1 VTARAEL
8 RCHVCDAVAAV
19 VERRGRQVV
28 VTGFL
33 GSTWLSTSTVRHKVS
48 RRDLDRAIAAAD
60 VDVLYGLNPELVPA
74 WCPTCAA
81 SYCQKHWRL
90 EVAGADDHPGWY
102 EATYGTCP
110 EGHRRVL
117 DD

>member
-1 VTARAEL
+1 MEF
-8 RCHVCDAVAAV
+8 RCRLCDSVAAI
-19 VERRGRQVV
+19 VEHRGKQVV

-33 GSTWLSTSTVRHKVS
+33 GNTWLLATDT
-48 RRDLDRAIAAAD
+48 RRPVTPKDLDRAVEAGDAGT
-60 VDVLYGLNPELVPA
+60 LYGLNPEFVPA
-74 WCPTCAA
+74 WCPRCGA
-81 SYCQKHWRL
+81 SYCQGHWRL

-110 EGHRRVL
+110 EGHRRKL

>member
-1 VTARAEL
+1 MAGVNRRAEF
-8 RCHVCDAVAAV
+8 RCGLCEAVAVV
-19 VERRGRQVV
+19 VERRRNQVV

-33 GSTWLSTSTVRHKVS
+33 GSTWLAAAGSPRKVS
-48 RRDLDRAIAAAD
+48 LDRAVAD
-60 VDVLYGLNPELVPA
+60 ADAVALYDLNPEFVPA
-74 WCPTCAA
+74 WCPTCSA
-81 SYCQKHWRL
+81 SYCQGHWRL

-110 EGHRRVL
+110 KGHRRKL

>member
-1 VTARAEL
+1 MEL
-8 RCHVCDAVAAV
+8 R
-19 VERRGRQVV
+19 GKQVV

-33 GSTWLSTSTVRHKVS
+33 GNTWLLASNARRPVTSKG
-48 RRDLDRAIAAAD
+48 LDRAVEAAD
-60 VDVLYGLNPELVPA
+60 ASALYDVDPEFVPA
-74 WCPTCAA
+74 WCPPCAG
-81 SYCQKHWRL
+81 SYCQAHWRL

-110 EGHRRVL
+110 EGHRRKL